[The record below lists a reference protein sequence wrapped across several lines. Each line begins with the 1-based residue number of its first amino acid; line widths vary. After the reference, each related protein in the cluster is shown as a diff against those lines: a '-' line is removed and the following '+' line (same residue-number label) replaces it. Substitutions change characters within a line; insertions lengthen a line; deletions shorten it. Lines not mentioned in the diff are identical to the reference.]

1 MRRATILIALLS
13 VVLLSGCAAD
23 ADSQASKKLA
33 IEQVKAPFS
42 SGAITV
48 QLQADP
54 DLNSLN
60 GIANSCT
67 VLIIQANKAETLTQ
81 LFSTPLTLKN
91 LFRAAGSHNDILKI
105 DRYAAMP
112 GQNAT
117 LHIDRS
123 ENTRFFA
130 IVAGYYPFPQSQHMA
145 LVPVP
150 VTSTKSGWL
159 RPGWQAHLTPVTLNI
174 RLGSDSISQF
184 SGAEK
189 APFTLNNTAPTD
201 TGE

>member
-1 MRRATILIALLS
+1 MRRATTLIILLS
-13 VVLLSGCAAD
+13 ALLLSGCAAD
-23 ADSQASKKLA
+23 TELQATEKQA
-33 IEQVKAPFS
+33 IEQVKAPFAP
-42 SGAITV
+42 GAITV
-48 QLQADP
+48 QLMADP
-54 DLNSLN
+54 DLNTLN

-67 VLIIQANKAETLTQ
+67 VLVIQANKAETLAQ

-91 LFRAAGSHNDILKI
+91 MFRAAGSHDDILKI

-112 GQNAT
+112 GQSAT

-123 ENTRFFA
+123 ENTRFLA

-145 LVPVP
+145 IVPVP
-150 VTSTKSGWL
+150 VASTNSGWL
-159 RPGWQAHLTPVTLNI
+159 MPAWQAHLAPVTLDI
-174 RLGSDSISQF
+174 RLGSDSITQF

-189 APFTLNNTAPTD
+189 SPFTLSSTALTD

>member
-1 MRRATILIALLS
+1 MRPATTLIALLTAL
-13 VVLLSGCAAD
+13 LLSGCAAD
-23 ADSQASKKLA
+23 TELQASEKQA
-33 IEQVKAPFS
+33 IEQVKAPFAP
-42 SGAITV
+42 GAITV
-48 QLQADP
+48 QLLADP
-54 DLNSLN
+54 DLNTLN

-67 VLIIQANKAETLTQ
+67 ILIIQANKAETLTQ

-91 LFRAAGSHNDILKI
+91 MFRAAGSHDDILKI

-112 GQNAT
+112 GQSAT

-159 RPGWQAHLTPVTLNI
+159 MPSWQAHLAPVTLDI

-189 APFTLNNTAPTD
+189 APLTRNSTAPTE